1 MESEQTFPTTEP
13 AQSKNA
19 TPETNSP
26 AASFPEA
33 STGETN
39 PVESTQAV
47 TSTAENEAPDTSE
60 VDTAGEVPA
69 EVVASPDET
78 PVQNEAGASETPAE
92 DNTATAPADESMAV
106 AKPDTEEGVNNPLAW
121 WNALQFEGKEFTELR
136 PDGTLLLKATPFGPE
151 RELQPLH
158 PESAQPI
165 VQALKDKFR
174 EVESK
179 VRELSSEWNH
189 SEDKKKLS
197 GRVERVRDYL
207 LHAKAIGD
215 FTPLY
220 RQVGLWDSQLQ
231 EGADKAYAE
240 RLALVEK
247 AEALAASP
255 ETKKEGLNELR
266 ELSEHWKNTGYV
278 DKERADALWARFEAA
293 RDSFYNRRREQ
304 QESERA
310 ELQSNLDLKNEIVEK
325 AEKLA
330 ASDDWKEAT
339 TGFNELMDQWKA
351 TGRTFHEK
359 NEALWQR
366 FITAKNVFYDRKKH
380 HFQEI
385 QTEQEANYEKKL
397 ALIERAEAM
406 AESTE
411 WNKTT
416 DAYNALMDEWKSI
429 GRVPAEKTEELWS
442 RLSAAKD
449 KFFNAKRSH
458 FATMRVTYDDNYA
471 QKQALVSRA
480 ERLQNST
487 DWRGATDEFA
497 ELMEEWKKIGPVARR
512 EQNEALWQS
521 FNKARKTFFQRKDD
535 DRDRRRS
542 HMEHARAGR
551 LAQVRDFLSQL
562 RAELK
567 EYEEDL
573 ADHHTS
579 MANLGNSKI
588 DEQIRAN
595 LERLIAQAGPKME
608 KKRAKIAEVEA
619 QLAELTKE
627 QNRKPKEKADQK
639 SEMAEA
645 SSAPAPENNAA
656 ERGGA
661 ETLPQEEV
669 STPPQPEDGARP
681 EESPTDGAG
690 EPTAPTSTNPD
701 DLPPGA

>member
-1 MESEQTFPTTEP
+1 MESEQTFPNSEP
-13 AQSKNA
+13 AQAQNA

-26 AASFPEA
+26 VTTNTEAATASASPEIVSNA
-33 STGETN
+33 VDTP
-39 PVESTQAV
+39 PVSEVSADAV
-47 TSTAENEAPDTSE
+47 TSNGSSAAASGEQTAAGLPGEGTPAPEQSE
-60 VDTAGEVPA
+60 SGTAPVAEDKPA
-69 EVVASPDET
+69 EEQAS
-78 PVQNEAGASETPAE
+78 G
-92 DNTATAPADESMAV
+92 ES
-106 AKPDTEEGVNNPLAW
+106 NPNAW
-121 WNALQFEGKEFTELR
+121 WDALQFEGKDFTELR
-136 PDGTLLLKATPFGPE
+136 ADGTLMLKATPFAPE

-158 PESAQPI
+158 PESAQATI
-165 VQALKDKFR
+165 QALSDKFR

-179 VRELSSEWNH
+179 IRELSSEWNH

-247 AEALAASP
+247 AEALAAST
-255 ETKKEGLNELR
+255 ELKKEGLNELR
-266 ELSEHWKNTGYV
+266 ELGEHWKNTGYV
-278 DKERADALWARFEAA
+278 DKDRADALWARFEAA

-310 ELQSNLDLKNEIVEK
+310 ELQSNLDLKNELVDK

-330 ASDDWKEAT
+330 ASDDWKET
-339 TGFNELMDQWKA
+339 TNAFNELMDQWKA

-359 NEALWQR
+359 NELLWQR

-385 QTEQEANYEKKL
+385 QSEQEGNYEKKV
-397 ALIERAEAM
+397 ALVERAESM
-406 AESTE
+406 SESTE

-429 GRVPAEKTEELWS
+429 GRVPAEKTEELWA

-471 QKQALVSRA
+471 QKQALVKRA
-480 ERLQNST
+480 ETLQNST

-512 EQNEALWQS
+512 EQNEALWQA

-542 HMEHARAGR
+542 HMEHARVGR
-551 LAQVRDFLSQL
+551 LSQVKEFLSQL
-562 RAELK
+562 KAELK

-573 ADHHTS
+573 ADHHVS
-579 MANLGNSKI
+579 MSNLGSSKI
-588 DEQIRAN
+588 DEQIRGN

-627 QNRKPKEKADQK
+627 QNRKPAKEKPQPRTESA
-639 SEMAEA
+639 SPSPAET
-645 SSAPAPENNAA
+645 APEKTGSDRLGEAN
-656 ERGGA
+656 
-661 ETLPQEEV
+661 TSQQEV
-669 STPPQPEDGARP
+669 SHSPQSNESQSEAVTPA
-681 EESPTDGAG
+681 T
-690 EPTAPTSTNPD
+690 PTAPTDSNPD